1 MDNQFSRS
9 LSLLGEDGLEKLKH
23 SRVAVFGI
31 GGVGSFTV
39 EALART
45 GVGAID
51 LIDNDVYSE
60 TNMNRQLFAT
70 RKTLGI
76 PKVEV
81 ARERIEDINPECKV
95 TCHNIF
101 YLPQNSE
108 QFDFERYDY
117 VVDAVDTV
125 AAKEQLIISAN
136 NAGVPIISSMGAGNK
151 LKPEM
156 FEVADIYDTS
166 VCPLARV
173 MRTKLR
179 KAGIKKLKV
188 VYSKEEPISCENTR
202 VPASVSFVPSVA
214 GLIIA
219 GEVIKDIVGIK

>member
-9 LSLLGEDGLEKLKH
+9 LPLLKEEGLEKLKK
-23 SRVAVFGI
+23 SRVVVFGI

-39 EALART
+39 EALARA

-76 PKVEV
+76 PKVEA
-81 ARERIEDINPECKV
+81 ARERIADINPECKV
-95 TCHNIF
+95 TCHKLF
-101 YLPQNSE
+101 YLPENAE
-108 QFDFERYDY
+108 QFDLTKYDY

-136 NAGVPIISSMGAGNK
+136 RSGVPIISSMGAGNK
-151 LKPEM
+151 LHPEM
-156 FEVADIYDTS
+156 FEVADIYATS

-173 MRTKLR
+173 MRAKLK

-188 VYSKEEPISCENTR
+188 VYSKEEPITFENSR

-219 GEVIKDIVGIK
+219 GEVIKDIAGIK